1 MRVLVVGGTAFI
13 GPPTVRRLLAAG
25 CEVALF
31 HRGNKKETAN
41 ESAPESIRRIVG
53 DRKKLAES
61 ADALRAFAPDVVLDM
76 VLMTEPDA
84 KALMDVFRGVAK
96 RLVVLSSID
105 VYRSY
110 GRLLGTEP
118 GPPDPV
124 PLFEDS
130 PLREKLYPFRD
141 NPAIKAADYDKIL
154 VERVVQSEPDA
165 LPAAVLRL
173 PMVFGPGDYQRR
185 LFPYLKRM
193 DDGRAAIPLGEKQAV
208 WRTSRGFVENV
219 AEAISRAVL
228 DARSANRTYNVAD
241 AHGFGDERA
250 WVEAIAEAAGW
261 RGRIVEVPDERLADP
276 SANEPA
282 DAMSHHLLADAS
294 RIRRELELPPPVPL
308 ADALRATV
316 AWERRTMP
324 TEWKKEDFDYG
335 REDAAMGQ
343 G

>member
-1 MRVLVVGGTAFI
+1 MRVLVIGGTAFI

-25 CEVALF
+25 CEVVLF
-31 HRGNKKETAN
+31 HRGNAKATAN
-41 ESAPESIRRIVG
+41 ESAPEGVRRIVG

-118 GPPDPV
+118 GPPDAM
-124 PLFEDS
+124 PLTETS
-130 PLREKLYPFRD
+130 PLREKLYPFRGG
-141 NPAIKAADYDKIL
+141 NGPKADDYDKIL
-154 VERVVQSEPDA
+154 VERTVLAEPSV
-165 LPAAVLRL
+165 LPATILRL

-193 DDGRAAIPLGEKQAV
+193 DDGRAAIPLGAKQAA

-228 DARSANRTYNVAD
+228 DPRSATRTYNVAD
-241 AHGFGDERA
+241 DHGFGDERA
-250 WVEAIAEAAGW
+250 WVEAIAQAANW
-261 RGRIVEVPDERLADP
+261 RGKIVVVPDERLSDEP
-276 SANEPA
+276 S

-294 RIRRELELPPPVPL
+294 LIRRELNLPPPIPL
-308 ADALRATV
+308 AEALKATV
-316 AWERRTMP
+316 AWERKTMP
-324 TEWKKEDFDYG
+324 TEWKKEDFDYA
-335 REDAAMGQ
+335 REDAAMGE